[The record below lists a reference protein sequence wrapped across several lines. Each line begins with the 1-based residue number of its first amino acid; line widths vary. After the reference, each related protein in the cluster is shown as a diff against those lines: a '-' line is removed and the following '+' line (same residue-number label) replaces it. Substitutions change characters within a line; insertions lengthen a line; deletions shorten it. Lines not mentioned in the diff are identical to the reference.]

1 VCVERERTEWTE
13 RVCGQGDVRGGR
25 KCVWRESGQ
34 SGQSAC
40 VDEETYVEAAA
51 APAVAVEASLKNNT
65 PVVEHAH

>member
-1 VCVERERTEWTE
+1 
-13 RVCGQGDVRGGR
+13 VCGRGDVRGGR

-51 APAVAVEASLKNNT
+51 AAAVAVEASLKNNT